1 MKNFSSAELSKTLV
15 LNGDGTDIEFLRLE
29 DPEEIDSFIAV
40 TENEQTNL
48 LSALLAKHLGV
59 RQTLIHVSTTE
70 YIPAMKVI
78 GLDAV
83 VSKNMCTVTEI
94 LEYIKSDEKIEN
106 PIQYNSPNSIYL
118 GMKAIISI
126 AKK

>member
-1 MKNFSSAELSKTLV
+1 MSLIKNSQFLILSFQLLQQNTL
-15 LNGDGTDIEFLRLE
+15 
-29 DPEEIDSFIAV
+29 
-40 TENEQTNL
+40 
-48 LSALLAKHLGV
+48 ALLAKHLGV

-94 LEYIKSDEKIEN
+94 LEYIKSDEKHLITNFEDVEVEAIETA
-106 PIQYNSPNSIYL
+106 L
-118 GMKAIISI
+118 L
-126 AKK
+126 